1 MCGVLVI
8 YSKKKSLNK
17 KKCLMASKEIYNRG
31 PDHFKSSFYK
41 DNKLFISNTVLSITT
56 SNSRLSKKPTQSL
69 NKNFV
74 ISFNGEIYN
83 YELLKKKYLNYSKFQ
98 KKMND
103 TEVLINLY
111 QRLEYQLVPK
121 VLNGMFAYVVYDKLK
136 DKLIIVNDTQ
146 GEKNLYFYQDEEY
159 FIVSSTIKSIQKFLS
174 RLNLNSNVLAN
185 YFQTRHFMSL
195 DETCFKNINLLSS
208 SSNNT
213 FNLKSD
219 KFFKKKFDFPY
230 NLISK
235 KLYSKFSKMKES
247 ELISYFEKS
256 LINQA
261 KLMIPDKKF
270 GCIISGGI
278 DSTLQAAIIN
288 KIKTSK
294 INLCI
299 DHKNKDPIM
308 KFIERFNIYFKN
320 KIIKIKLGKQDYK
333 KLIKKCYKIVSSPLQ
348 THDLPS
354 RLKLSEY
361 FKKKGCKVFFSADG
375 CDELLGGQQIY
386 KEIFSK
392 KFNIKNNISPYS
404 SILKSQVEILDKTS
418 NKKLLFKFNKFW
430 RKTLNS
436 YSFIKDR
443 KERNIQSSL
452 FLDYFM
458 QATNVGNR
466 SNDLVCCDNS
476 VEPRNIFIQKNI
488 LKIIV
493 NLPLKYK
500 INFNSIDEK
509 FAQKYILKKLF
520 AKYFDKKLIFS
531 KSGFS
536 GFPNSI
542 KLNKKNAK
550 KRISKFLKLKF
561 KNGSRNFD
569 KKNISRDLNWK
580 IINTNN
586 FLNEFK

>member
-1 MCGVLVI
+1 
-8 YSKKKSLNK
+8 
-17 KKCLMASKEIYNRG
+17 
-31 PDHFKSSFYK
+31 
-41 DNKLFISNTVLSITT
+41 
-56 SNSRLSKKPTQSL
+56 
-69 NKNFV
+69 
-74 ISFNGEIYN
+74 
-83 YELLKKKYLNYSKFQ
+83 
-98 KKMND
+98 
-103 TEVLINLY
+103 
-111 QRLEYQLVPK
+111 
-121 VLNGMFAYVVYDKLK
+121 
-136 DKLIIVNDTQ
+136 
-146 GEKNLYFYQDEEY
+146 
-159 FIVSSTIKSIQKFLS
+159 
-174 RLNLNSNVLAN
+174 
-185 YFQTRHFMSL
+185 
-195 DETCFKNINLLSS
+195 
-208 SSNNT
+208 
-213 FNLKSD
+213 
-219 KFFKKKFDFPY
+219 
-230 NLISK
+230 
-235 KLYSKFSKMKES
+235 
-247 ELISYFEKS
+247 
-256 LINQA
+256 
-261 KLMIPDKKF
+261 
-270 GCIISGGI
+270 
-278 DSTLQAAIIN
+278 
-288 KIKTSK
+288 
-294 INLCI
+294 
-299 DHKNKDPIM
+299 M